1 LNNNKYIFSHC
12 GISKNAVY
20 KNGLKIF
27 DKANANPQ
35 DFLLSTYEHFNLN
48 YSKFYKM
55 DGLSKLG
62 WLASE
67 ILLAGES
74 IIKEFKPRDIGI
86 VLSNANSSL
95 DMDIKY
101 LHSVQDF
108 ASPALF
114 VYTLPNIVIGEIC
127 IRNDFKG
134 ENAFFISE
142 DFDAAFTEQYVGH
155 LLDNNIL
162 QLCICGWVEFL
173 KEDYKVVL
181 FLAGKTA
188 GTNNR
193 LFTKETMNEIFNNQ
207 AL

>member
-1 LNNNKYIFSHC
+1 LNKNKYIISYC
-12 GISKNAVY
+12 GISKNVVY
-20 KNGLKIF
+20 KNGQKIF
-27 DKANANPQ
+27 DMTTTNPQ

-55 DGLSKLG
+55 DSLNKLG

-67 ILLAGES
+67 ILLADES
-74 IIKEFKPRDIGI
+74 IIKDVQPQDIGI

-95 DMDIKY
+95 NTDIKY
-101 LHSVQDF
+101 LQSVQDF

-114 VYTLPNIVIGEIC
+114 VYTLPNIVIGEVC

-134 ENAFFISE
+134 ENAFFIFE
-142 DFDAAFTEQYVGH
+142 DFNAVFIERYVSH

-173 KEDYKVVL
+173 KDSYKVVL
-181 FLAGKTA
+181 YLVGKTA
-188 GTNNR
+188 GENGK
-193 LFTKETMNEIFNNQ
+193 LFTKETMDDIFNNQ
-207 AL
+207 AS